1 MNRRQTI
8 TATILL
14 LMSFSSAHA
23 SDVLAV
29 LKNPTTVY
37 VTDAKTGTFKC
48 SIPVSHA
55 VAVGCDG
62 TTVAVLL
69 SNGSLNRY
77 DGQTGRFLG
86 ASQTGPKA
94 TAVQVSGGV
103 VAVTLDHKIQRY
115 DAKSGRFLGSNQF

>member
-1 MNRRQTI
+1 MKN
-8 TATILL
+8 ILL
-14 LMSFSSAHA
+14 LLAGSIFLTCSSVHA

-29 LKNPTTVY
+29 LKNPNTVN

-48 SIPVSHA
+48 SIQVNHA

-77 DGQTGRFLG
+77 DGQNGGFLG

-94 TAVQVSGGV
+94 TAVQVSGGI